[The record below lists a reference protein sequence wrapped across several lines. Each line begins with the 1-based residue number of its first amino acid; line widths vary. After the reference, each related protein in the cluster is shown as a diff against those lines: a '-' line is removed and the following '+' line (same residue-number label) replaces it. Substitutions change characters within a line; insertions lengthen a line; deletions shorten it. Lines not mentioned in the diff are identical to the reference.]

1 MPSTYAVIMAG
12 GSGTRFWPASRRR
25 RPKQLLPLGGDRS
38 LLAEAV
44 GRAARSCGLANVRIA
59 TGAHLAE
66 ATLAAVPELSRD
78 QLLIEPVAR
87 NTAPCLAWAAATI
100 ARDEPD
106 AVVMAMPADPH
117 IDDEAGFDATA
128 KLAIDRARQG
138 VITTIGVPPTRPE
151 TGYGYIEA
159 ESAEGEVRDVARFVE
174 KPDLATAQSFLK
186 SGNMFWN
193 AGMFFFRASDM
204 VAAVRAHLPALAD
217 GIDALDAA
225 ARDGREAEALH
236 DVFPTLPAVSIDH
249 GVMEHVERM
258 SVVPAKFGWSD
269 LGSWPAVA
277 GLADKDDDGNSAPEG
292 TVFVDARN
300 NHVVDASESA
310 EGRTERPVIA
320 LVGVTDLVVVRTGD
334 ALLVMKAD
342 ASQKVR
348 DVVAALKARGDEH
361 LV

>member
-1 MPSTYAVIMAG
+1 MASTYAVIMAG

-25 RPKQLLPLGGDRS
+25 RPKQLLALAGDRS
-38 LLAEAV
+38 LLAQAV
-44 GRAARSCGLANVRIA
+44 TRAARSCGLPNVRIA
-59 TGAHLAE
+59 TGAHLAD
-66 ATLAAVPELSRD
+66 ATLEAVPELRRE

-100 ARDEPD
+100 ARTDPD

-117 IDDEAGFDATA
+117 IDDEGGFDATA
-128 KLAIDRARQG
+128 ALAIAKAREG

-159 ESAEGEVRDVARFVE
+159 TAGEGEVRDVARFVE
-174 KPDLATAQSFLK
+174 KPDLATAETFLEA
-186 SGNMFWN
+186 GNMFWN

-204 VAAVRAHLPALAD
+204 VAAVRAHLPELAA
-217 GIDALDAA
+217 GIDELDAA
-225 ARDGREAEALH
+225 AREGREPQAVAT
-236 DVFPTLPAVSIDH
+236 VFPKLPAVSIDH
-249 GVMEHVERM
+249 GVMEHVATM
-258 SVVPAKFGWSD
+258 AVVPAKFGWSD

-277 GLADKDDDGNSAPEG
+277 ELADKDRDGNSAPEG
-292 TVFVDARN
+292 TVLVDARN
-300 NHVVDASESA
+300 NHVVDARRD
-310 EGRTERPVIA
+310 GGVIA
-320 LVGVTDLVVVRTGD
+320 LVGVEDLVVVQTDD

-348 DVVAALKARGDEH
+348 DVVAALKARRDDD